1 MLAIQLKNYLESVPD
16 GANIEIYVEKI
27 GKARPLRDFD
37 LDRTHEGNIVI
48 DAEYT
53 VPQKQSGKGDVE

>member
-16 GANIEIYVEKI
+16 MANILIYVAKT
-27 GKARPLRDFD
+27 GDVRQLRDFD

-48 DAEYT
+48 DAEYK
-53 VPQKQSGKGDVE
+53 VPAKETNIERG